1 MKYATRREIG
11 VTSIQEGSTVS
22 PRKRILILGGGFAG
36 VYTAM
41 YLQKQLPAESDVE
54 IALVSRENYFVF
66 QPMLAEVISGSI
78 GILDTVS
85 PIQRLVPDCRL
96 YIREIESIDLD
107 SRKVTLSPGFWPQ
120 SHVVEYDHLVLA
132 LGTVTDFRGIKGLQQ
147 HALPF
152 KNLADAVR
160 LRNHL
165 IHVVSE
171 AEIETDPERR
181 RQLLTFVVAGG
192 GFSGVEV
199 AAEMNDFLRHMVKRS
214 RCFSASDIRVVLV
227 HSGKQIL
234 EREVGPKLSAYA
246 QKKLQSRGVEMCLEN
261 RLVSATPDAA
271 ILSGGVRIATK
282 TIVSTVPSFAN
293 PLLDA
298 LDVPKQ
304 GGKVLVDQHLEVTG
318 AANVW
323 ALGDAAKV
331 PNAADVGFCP
341 PTAQHAIRQAKT
353 LAENIAAR
361 IRGTSLKPF
370 SFPGLGKMGSL
381 GHHSAVAE
389 LFNTIRISG
398 FPAWVLWRTVY
409 WWKLPGFDRKLKVAF
424 SWLLDFLIPP
434 ETVQLKMQGGSA
446 LMQLHFEPG
455 EIIFHKGDRGDA
467 FYIILCGEVEV
478 IKEADSVAADGNP
491 CGEKQCLATLGPGEY
506 FGEIALLKHA
516 TRSATVRCRKA
527 LDLLALPQGHFEAL
541 TTNLPDLKNNF
552 EDVMERR
559 IQRENNAGRSS

>member
-1 MKYATRREIG
+1 MAENERT
-11 VTSIQEGSTVS
+11 
-22 PRKRILILGGGFAG
+22 RILILGGGFAG

-41 YLQKQLPAESDVE
+41 YLQKRLRSDPGVE

-78 GILDTVS
+78 GLLDTVS
-85 PIQRLVPDCRL
+85 PIQRLVPQCRL
-96 YIREIESIDLD
+96 YIREIESIDL
-107 SRKVTLSPGFWPQ
+107 SNRQVTLSPGFWPQ
-120 SHVVEYDHLVLA
+120 SHVVEFDHLVLA
-132 LGTVTDFRGIKGLQQ
+132 LGTVTDFRGITGLHQ

-165 IHVVSE
+165 IHVVNE

-214 RCFSASDIRVVLV
+214 RCFSTSDIRVVLV

-234 EREVGPKLSAYA
+234 EREVGPRLSAYA
-246 QKKLQSRGVEMCLEN
+246 QKILQSRGVEMCLEN

-271 ILSGGVRIATK
+271 ILSGGVRVSTK

-293 PLLDA
+293 PLLDT
-298 LDVPKQ
+298 LDVQKQ
-304 GGKVLVDQHLEVTG
+304 GGRILVDQHLEVAG
-318 AANVW
+318 VKNVW
-323 ALGDAAKV
+323 ALGDAARV
-331 PNAADVGFCP
+331 PNAADQGFCP

-353 LAENIAAR
+353 LADNMAAR
-361 IRGTSLKPF
+361 IRGTAMKPF

-434 ETVQLKMQGGSA
+434 ETVQLKMNGGST

-455 EIIFHKGDRGDA
+455 EIIFRKGDRGDA

-478 IKEADSVAADGNP
+478 IKEAEPSELNGAQT
-491 CGEKQCLATLGPGEY
+491 GEDVCLAILGPGEY

-516 TRSATVRCRKA
+516 TRSATVRCRKS
-527 LDLLALPQGHFEAL
+527 LDLLALPHGQFEAL
-541 TTNLPDLKNNF
+541 TSNLPDLKHNF
-552 EDVMERR
+552 EGVMERR
-559 IQRENNAGRSS
+559 IRRENDASRSSS